1 MCGLFLVL
9 ECRRP
14 VDVTRARACTQALRH
29 RGPDGMG
36 ECSFDWSATGHD
48 DAPAVSGYAG
58 HTRLSILDP
67 SRRSDQPMRRG
78 QHTLIY
84 NGEIYNFRHVRE
96 ALCAAGAHFSSD
108 GDTEVLLELLARQG
122 LPGLNQAHGMWAF
135 GLLDHGA
142 GTLLAARDRYGKK
155 PLFFHLDDER
165 LCLASE
171 IAPILR
177 YLERPPRLTDAA
189 LDTYLCDGWLFPRAD
204 GSTHVEGIR
213 EVPAGAAIRFDL
225 GRWQLATERWFD
237 LDEHVARTPAHAH
250 ELPEL
255 LREAVLSRLVADRK
269 VGLLLSGG
277 VDSSLILS
285 ILYASGRGEQVHCFT
300 GDAGKSDDA
309 QYARRCIEQ
318 LGIRAIEVPLD
329 YGPAGMDGFL
339 SSCRHQ
345 EKPFPFIGNVLAMP
359 QLYARIAEH
368 DVPVV
373 MDGTGGDEVFA
384 GYWDRYYRFALRE
397 AQSTGDAA
405 WLEESLRENA
415 GNAKAMGQALLAR
428 GVDPVPRGSGLRGA
442 ERDPPGLSRHIDPAV
457 FDAAANDSLESFQG
471 TLSQALLH
479 DAMRGRLP
487 EWLWQN
493 DRNAMASGV
502 ENRSPLLDHRLAPY
516 MRTRMQGKMSG
527 PWNKLELRQAF
538 DRFIALPTQ
547 WRRDKQGFRWVYFRF
562 LRANRAAVLDL
573 VSASRLLPTRMD
585 ARAVV
590 DAARHDDAV
599 LDSVLLQRMLCI
611 AGLEAA
617 MGLQG
622 AS

>member
-1 MCGLFLVL
+1 MCGLFLIL
-9 ECRRP
+9 ERCRP
-14 VDVTRARACTQALRH
+14 VDLTRARASTRALRH
-29 RGPDGMG
+29 RGPDGIG
-36 ECSFDWSATGHD
+36 EWSFDAGSGASRS
-48 DAPAVSGYAG
+48 DAPKVSGYAG

-67 SRRSDQPMRRG
+67 SHRSDQPLRRG
-78 QHTLIY
+78 AHTLVY
-84 NGEIYNFRHVRE
+84 NGEIYNFRALRSRLAASGVRFGTE
-96 ALCAAGAHFSSD
+96 
-108 GDTEVLLELLARQG
+108 GDTEVLLELLVRQG
-122 LPGLNQAHGMWAF
+122 LPGLNRAHGMWAF
-135 GLLDHGA
+135 GLLDHAA

-155 PLFFHLDDER
+155 PLFYFLDDER

-177 YLERPPRLTDAA
+177 YLDRPARLTGAA
-189 LDTYLCDGWLFPRAD
+189 LDTYLHEGWLFPRAD
-204 GSTHVEGIR
+204 GSTHLEGIR
-213 EVPAGAAIRFDL
+213 EVPAGSAIRFDFT
-225 GRWQLATERWFD
+225 RWKLTTERWFD
-237 LDEHVARTPAHAH
+237 MDEHVAQSEAPADA
-250 ELPEL
+250 LPEL

-285 ILYASGRGEQVHCFT
+285 ILQHSGRGEQVHCFT

-309 QYARRCIEQ
+309 AYARRCIEQ

-329 YGPAGMDGFL
+329 YGAAGLEGFL
-339 SSCRHQ
+339 ATCRHQ

-373 MDGTGGDEVFA
+373 LDGTGGDEVFA

-397 AQSTGDAA
+397 ARATGDVA

-415 GNAKAMGQALLAR
+415 GNAKAMQPA
-428 GVDPVPRGSGLRGA
+428 PRAA
-442 ERDPPGLSRHIDPAV
+442 EKDPPGLWRHVDPAL
-457 FDAAANDSLESFQG
+457 FDAPANDSLDAFDG

-479 DAMRGRLP
+479 DATRGRLP

-516 MRTRMQGKMSG
+516 MRTPRQHKMAG
-527 PWNKLELRQAF
+527 PWNKLELRRAF
-538 DRFIALPTQ
+538 DHFIALPTQ
-547 WRRDKQGFRWVYFRF
+547 WRREKQGFRWVYFRF

-573 VSASRLLPTRMD
+573 IGASRLLP
-585 ARAVV
+585 ARVDV
-590 DAARHDDAV
+590 RCVIDAARRDDAV
-599 LDSVLLQRMLCI
+599 LDSVLLQRLLCI

-622 AS
+622 PA

>member
-1 MCGLFLVL
+1 MCGLFLIL
-9 ECRRP
+9 ERRRP
-14 VDVTRARACTQALRH
+14 VDPARARAATRALRH
-29 RGPDGMG
+29 RGPDGIG
-36 ECSFDWSATGHD
+36 EWSFEWSAAGRGDTPPV
-48 DAPAVSGYAG
+48 AGYAG
-58 HTRLSILDP
+58 HTRLAILDP
-67 SRRSDQPMRRG
+67 SNRSDQPLRRG
-78 QHTLIY
+78 RHTLLY
-84 NGEIYNFRHVRE
+84 NGEIYNFREVRA
-96 ALCAAGAHFSSD
+96 ALAAAGAHFGSD
-108 GDTEVLLELLARQG
+108 GDTEVLLELLARDG
-122 LPGLNQAHGMWAF
+122 LSGLKRAHGMWAF
-135 GLLDHGA
+135 GLVDQRA

-177 YLERPPRLTDAA
+177 YLERPPRLADAA

-204 GSTHVEGIR
+204 GSTHLEGIR
-213 EVPAGAAIRFDL
+213 EVPAGSAIRFDL
-225 GRWQLATERWFD
+225 GRWQLAAERWFD
-237 LDEHVARTPAHAH
+237 MEQHVAQAPAPAD

-285 ILYASGRGEQVHCFT
+285 ILHASGRGEQVHCFT

-309 QYARRCIEQ
+309 DYARRCIEQ
-318 LGIRAIEVPLD
+318 LGMKAIEVPLD
-329 YGPAGMDGFL
+329 YGAAGLEGFL
-339 SSCRHQ
+339 ATCRHQ

-373 MDGTGGDEVFA
+373 LDGTGGDEVFA

-397 AQSTGDAA
+397 ARATGDTA

-415 GNAKAMGQALLAR
+415 GNAKAMRQALLSR
-428 GVDPVPRGSGLRGA
+428 GIDPQPRGAGLRGA
-442 ERDPPGLSRHIDPAV
+442 EKDPPGLSRHVDPAV
-457 FDAAANDSLESFQG
+457 FDAAANDSLESFEG
-471 TLSQALLH
+471 TLAQALLH
-479 DAMRGRLP
+479 DATRGRLP

-516 MRTRMQGKMSG
+516 LRTPLQGKMSG
-527 PWNKLELRQAF
+527 PWNKLELRRAF
-538 DRFIALPTQ
+538 AHFTRLPTQ

-562 LRANRAAVLDL
+562 LRANRAAVLEL
-573 VSASRLLPTRMD
+573 VSASRLLPTRVNV
-585 ARAVV
+585 RALI
-590 DAARHDDAV
+590 DAARRDDAV
-599 LDSVLLQRMLCI
+599 LDSVLLQRLLCI

-617 MGLQG
+617 MGLEG

>member
-1 MCGLFLVL
+1 MCGLFLIL
-9 ECRRP
+9 ERRRP
-14 VDVTRARACTQALRH
+14 VDLRRARASTQALRH
-29 RGPDGMG
+29 RGPDGIG
-36 ECSFDWSATGHD
+36 EWSFDGSATGP
-48 DAPAVSGYAG
+48 DAAPPVAGYAG

-67 SRRSDQPMRRG
+67 SPRSDQPLRRG
-78 QHTLIY
+78 QHSLVY
-84 NGEIYNFRHVRE
+84 NGEMYNFRQVRA
-96 ALCAAGAHFSSD
+96 ALSAAGASFSTD
-108 GDTEVLLELLARQG
+108 GDTEVLLELLAREGLQG
-122 LPGLNQAHGMWAF
+122 LNRAHGMWAF
-135 GLLDHGA
+135 GLVDHGA

-155 PLFFHLDDER
+155 PLFYHLDGER

-177 YLERPPRLTDAA
+177 YLDRPPCMTAAA

-204 GSTHVEGIR
+204 GSTHLEGIR
-213 EVPAGAAIRFDL
+213 EVPAGAAIRFDF
-225 GRWQLATERWFD
+225 GRWCLATERWFD
-237 LDEHVARTPAHAH
+237 LDDYVARTPARAD

-255 LREAVLSRLVADRK
+255 LREVVLSRLVADRK

-285 ILYASGRGEQVHCFT
+285 ILHDSGRGEQVHCFT

-309 QYARRCIEQ
+309 HYARRCIDQ
-318 LGIRAIEVPLD
+318 LGMRAIEVPLD
-329 YGPAGMDGFL
+329 YGPAGLDGFL
-339 SSCRHQ
+339 ATCRHQ

-373 MDGTGGDEVFA
+373 LDGTGGDEVFA

-397 AQSTGDAA
+397 AQSTGDVA

-415 GNAKAMGQALLAR
+415 GNAKAMRQALLAR
-428 GVDPVPRGSGLRGA
+428 GIDAVPPGGGLRGS
-442 ERDPPGLSRHIDPAV
+442 EKDPPGLSRHVDPAV
-457 FDAAANDSLESFQG
+457 FDAAANDSLDSFEG

-479 DAMRGRLP
+479 DATRGRLP

-516 MRTRMQGKMSG
+516 MRTPMQGKMSG
-527 PWNKLELRQAF
+527 PWNKLELRRAF
-538 DRFIALPTQ
+538 DRFIRLPTQ

-562 LRANRAAVLDL
+562 LRTNRSAVLEL
-573 VSASRLLPTRMD
+573 VSASQLLPSRVNL
-585 ARAVV
+585 RAVV

-622 AS
+622 PS

>member
-1 MCGLFLVL
+1 MCGLFLIL
-9 ECRRP
+9 ERGRP
-14 VDVTRARACTQALRH
+14 VDVTRARACTRALRH

-36 ECSFDWSATGHD
+36 ECSFEWSATGRD
-48 DAPAVSGYAG
+48 DKPPVSGYAG
-58 HTRLSILDP
+58 HMRLSILDP

-78 QHTLIY
+78 QHTLVY
-84 NGEIYNFRHVRE
+84 NGEMYNFRQVRE
-96 ALCAAGAHFSSD
+96 ALRAAGANFSSD

-122 LPGLNQAHGMWAF
+122 LSGLNQAHGMWGF

-189 LDTYLCDGWLFPRAD
+189 MDTYLCDGWLFPRAD
-204 GSTHVEGIR
+204 GSTHVQGIQ

-225 GRWQLATERWFD
+225 ARWHLAREPWFD
-237 LDEHVARTPAHAH
+237 LDEHVARTPAHADD
-250 ELPEL
+250 LPEL

-285 ILYASGRGEQVHCFT
+285 ILCASGRGEQVHCFT

-339 SSCRHQ
+339 STCRHQ

-373 MDGTGGDEVFA
+373 LDGTGGDEVFA
-384 GYWDRYYRFALRE
+384 GYWDRYYRFALSE
-397 AQSTGDAA
+397 AQSTGDTA

-415 GNAKAMGQALLAR
+415 GNAKAMRQALLAH
-428 GVDPVPRGSGLRGA
+428 GVDPVPRGLGLRGA
-442 ERDPPGLSRHIDPAV
+442 DEDPPGLSRHVDPAV
-457 FDAAANDSLESFQG
+457 FDAAANDSLASFQG

-516 MRTRMQGKMSG
+516 MRTRMQAKMSG
-527 PWNKLELRQAF
+527 PWNKLELRRAF

-562 LRANRAAVLDL
+562 LRANRPAVLEL
-573 VSASRLLPTRMD
+573 ISASRLLPTRMN

-599 LDSVLLQRMLCI
+599 LDSVLLQRMLCV

-617 MGLQG
+617 MGLQS

>member
-1 MCGLFLVL
+1 MCGLFLIL
-9 ECRRP
+9 ERGRP
-14 VDVTRARACTQALRH
+14 VDVTRARACTRALRH

-36 ECSFDWSATGHD
+36 ECSFEWSATGRD
-48 DAPAVSGYAG
+48 DKPPVSGYAG
-58 HTRLSILDP
+58 HMRLSILDP

-78 QHTLIY
+78 QHTLVY
-84 NGEIYNFRHVRE
+84 NGEMYNFRQVRE
-96 ALCAAGAHFSSD
+96 ALRSAGANFSSN

-122 LPGLNQAHGMWAF
+122 LSGLNQAHGMWGF

-177 YLERPPRLTDAA
+177 YLERPPRLSDAA
-189 LDTYLCDGWLFPRAD
+189 MDTYLCDGWLFPRAD
-204 GSTHVEGIR
+204 GSTHVQGIQ

-225 GRWQLATERWFD
+225 ARWHLAREPWFD
-237 LDEHVARTPAHAH
+237 LDEHVARTPAHADD
-250 ELPEL
+250 LPEL

-285 ILYASGRGEQVHCFT
+285 ILCASGRGEQVHCFT

-339 SSCRHQ
+339 STCRHQ

-373 MDGTGGDEVFA
+373 LDGTGGDEVFA
-384 GYWDRYYRFALRE
+384 GYWDRYYRFALCE
-397 AQSTGDAA
+397 AQSTGDTA

-415 GNAKAMGQALLAR
+415 GNAKAMRQALLAH
-428 GVDPVPRGSGLRGA
+428 GVDPVPRGLGLRGA
-442 ERDPPGLSRHIDPAV
+442 DEDPPGLSRHVDPAV
-457 FDAAANDSLESFQG
+457 FDAAANDSLASFQG

-516 MRTRMQGKMSG
+516 MRTRMQAKMSG
-527 PWNKLELRQAF
+527 PWNKLELRRAF

-562 LRANRAAVLDL
+562 LRANRSAVLEL
-573 VSASRLLPTRMD
+573 ISASRLLPTRMN

-599 LDSVLLQRMLCI
+599 LDSVLLQRMLCV